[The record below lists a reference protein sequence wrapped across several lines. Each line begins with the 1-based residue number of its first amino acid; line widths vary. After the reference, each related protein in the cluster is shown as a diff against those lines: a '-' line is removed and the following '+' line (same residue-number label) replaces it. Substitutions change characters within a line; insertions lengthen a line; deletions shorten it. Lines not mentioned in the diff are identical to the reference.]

1 MNNDVLISPL
11 TPEEICI
18 TTTVKQRRSIILI
31 SGHSSKNDSVP
42 RILDSNIHNVVTSYI
57 IFCQEKKTRISG
69 NVIFSSK
76 FNDVY
81 FSE

>member
-1 MNNDVLISPL
+1 MNDDVLISPL

-42 RILDSNIHNVVTSYI
+42 RILDSNIHNVFTSYVI
-57 IFCQEKKTRISG
+57 PV
-69 NVIFSSK
+69 NVIFSSI

-81 FSE
+81 ISELVIAV